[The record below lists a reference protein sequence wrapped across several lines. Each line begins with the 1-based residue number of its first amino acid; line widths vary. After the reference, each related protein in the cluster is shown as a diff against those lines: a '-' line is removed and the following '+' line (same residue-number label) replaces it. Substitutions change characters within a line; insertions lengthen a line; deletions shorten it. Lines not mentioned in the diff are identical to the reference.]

1 MASHLASPA
10 STHALAQGLGWFSI
24 GLGLVELLAPR
35 RLASSLGMEEH
46 SGLIQ
51 AYGAR
56 EIATG
61 IGILTQRDPTPWIW
75 GRVAGDTLDLAT
87 LAAVV
92 PDNPRKGS
100 ALLAMAAV
108 AGVAALDLLCAQ
120 ELRAHQQDRERRR
133 TYRDYSNRSG
143 FAGTIADARGVA
155 RDLDIPKD
163 MRIPESL
170 RPWKDGKPVESHGRT
185 TSSSGGTTSTGVK
198 IAAPSSSS
206 LKPQLSSTQMVKTAH
221 QTVT

>member
-1 MASHLASPA
+1 LASPA

-61 IGILTQRDPTPWIW
+61 VGILAQRDPTPWIW
-75 GRVAGDTLDLAT
+75 GRVAGDALDLAT

-92 PDNPRKGS
+92 PNNPRKGN

-108 AGVAALDLLCAQ
+108 AGVAALDLLCAR
-120 ELRAHQQDRERRR
+120 ELRAHQQERERRR

-143 FAGTIADARGVA
+143 FSRTIAEVRGAA
-155 RDLDIPKD
+155 RDFEIPKD
-163 MRIPESL
+163 MRIPEAL
-170 RPWKDGKPVESHGRT
+170 RPWKDGKPAGNDNVT
-185 TSSSGGTTSTGVK
+185 TGSSSGGVTSAGVK
-198 IAAPSSSS
+198 VPEPTESN
-206 LKPQLSSTQMVKTAH
+206 LKPQLSSTQMVKTAN